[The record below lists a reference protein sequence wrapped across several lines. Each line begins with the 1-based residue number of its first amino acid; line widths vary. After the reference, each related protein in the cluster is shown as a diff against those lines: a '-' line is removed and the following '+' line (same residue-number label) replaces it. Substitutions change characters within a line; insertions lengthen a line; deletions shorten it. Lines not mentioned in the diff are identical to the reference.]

1 MYFLYQII
9 ISFLLI
15 FSPVIIIYRLLKNKE
30 DKKRFVEKF
39 GISSKKREKG
49 KLIWFHGASVGEI
62 LSIIPIIKNYEKKK
76 IITGENAVIMKIIM
90 WYKNNIIISESA
102 FHKNFYKFLI
112 FL

>member
-15 FSPVIIIYRLLKNKE
+15 FSPVIIIYRLIKNKE
-30 DKKRFVEKF
+30 HKKRFVEKF

-76 IITGENAVIMKIIM
+76 IINQILVTSSTLSSLKVLEKYNFK
-90 WYKNNIIISESA
+90 KTT
-102 FHKNFYKFLI
+102 HKFYPI
-112 FL
+112 EH